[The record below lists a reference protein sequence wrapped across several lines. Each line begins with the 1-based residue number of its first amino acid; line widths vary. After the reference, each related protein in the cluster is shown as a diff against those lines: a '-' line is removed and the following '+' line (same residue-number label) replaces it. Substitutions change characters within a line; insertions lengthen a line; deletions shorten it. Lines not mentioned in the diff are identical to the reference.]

1 MKKRKSSSKER
12 KQPLSAAGFLF
23 VVLFAAA
30 FSFVYFHEETQ
41 KNKGNEKQ
49 NGKVVKGKA
58 FEDTDGVKQLVVN
71 GGSGEEMEMMKAKT
85 NMRALAP
92 KNIITPQKQTE
103 NKNTVVAYAHSLNDR
118 TRTANGSLTTEIQ
131 KEKHKLTTATVGK
144 IVIIIDDLGNN
155 PGIAKE
161 LMNMDQRI
169 TFSVLPKLKY
179 SKQIAEDASLKNK
192 EVILHLP
199 MEPLSKKNKPGPG
212 VITDDMTPEE
222 IQKQVVD
229 DIKSVPHIV
238 GMNNHMGSKAASN
251 ADVMKSVLSVVKDEG
266 LFYVDSV
273 TSAKSKGYNTA
284 QKLNLPSAKRDV
296 FLDGIQDKKY
306 VKSQIK
312 KLVEIAKKK
321 GLAVGI
327 GHPHQST
334 VDALK
339 EMLPQLEKEGIQIV
353 PASEVVK

>member
-12 KQPLSAAGFLF
+12 KGPLSAAGFLF
-23 VVLFAAA
+23 VILFAAA

-41 KNKGNEKQ
+41 KNKGHEKQ
-49 NGKVVKGKA
+49 NGKVVKEKA
-58 FEDTDGVKQLVVN
+58 YEDMDGVKQLVVN
-71 GGSGEEMEMMKAKT
+71 GGSGPEIMMKQKT
-85 NMRALAP
+85 NMHVFAP
-92 KNIITPQKQTE
+92 KNIITPQKQLEDKT
-103 NKNTVVAYAHSLNDR
+103 TVVAYAHSLKDR

-131 KEKHKLTTATVGK
+131 KEKQKTAATGVK
-144 IVIIIDDLGNN
+144 IVIIMDDLGNN
-155 PGIAKE
+155 LGIAKE

-179 SKQIAEDASLKNK
+179 SKQIAEEASLKNK

-199 MEPLSKKNKPGPG
+199 MEPLSRKNKPGPG
-212 VITDDMTPEE
+212 SITDDMTPEE
-222 IQKQVVD
+222 IQKQVED

-251 ADVMKSVLSVVKDEG
+251 ANVMESVLSVVKQEG

-284 QKLNLPSAKRDV
+284 QKLNLPAAKRDV